1 MTKFKAFALVLGVL
15 SIKLGEFKDEVKAE
29 DFQDEVDINDIIDA
43 LGDIQIYSIG
53 RQVKKKELVSS
64 KRIETI
70 VFNHKWG
77 LHKQQYVYQ
86 VEVTSVVEEA
96 LEVLGYKSEEARE
109 IAKRYVQRLP
119 LEEVIKK
126 GSKKETITI
135 LNKAAKLVE
144 KLGYD
149 NEQVLQEIE
158 KQNAS
163 RKGTLIDG
171 KMVKD
176 RSPEAL
182 ASYYKPVFEPITENK
197 LEVKKES

>member
-15 SIKLGEFKDEVKAE
+15 SIKLGELKDEVKAE
-29 DFQDEVDINDIIDA
+29 DFQDEVDIDDIIDA

-182 ASYYKPVFEPITENK
+182 ASYYKPVFEPIAENK